1 MEEAVKT
8 SVVTDAE
15 PEELSIELPQPQPR
29 PAQHRSIL
37 GGTAAAELEALRN
50 DVEEARQLAAEY
62 QRELAGRSNDYAQLK
77 QIFEKTRQHLIGLTA
92 TVTHLRH
99 ERHALA
105 NEAMKVAALE
115 HKLQVM
121 TAERDQLQAKLGTR
135 DAWAG

>member
-8 SVVTDAE
+8 CVTDAQ
-15 PEELSIELPQPQPR
+15 PEELSIVLPPPQLR

-37 GGTAAAELEALRN
+37 GGTAAAELDALRN
-50 DVEEARQLAAEY
+50 DVEEARNLAAEY

-99 ERHALA
+99 ERHSLA
-105 NEAMKVAALE
+105 NEAMKAAALE
-115 HKLQVM
+115 HKLQQM
-121 TAERDQLQAKLGTR
+121 TAERDALRAQLGTR

>member
-8 SVVTDAE
+8 SVTGAE
-15 PEELSIELPQPQPR
+15 PEELSVVLSPQPSR
-29 PAQHRSIL
+29 PAPHRSVL

-50 DVEEARQLAAEY
+50 DVEEARHLAAEY

-105 NEAMKVAALE
+105 NEAMKVALLE
-115 HKLQVM
+115 HKLELI
-121 TAERDQLQAKLGTR
+121 TAERDQLQAKLGAR